1 MSRVALC
8 ACACACVCA
17 ELRPHALAL
26 VESFALPDHVVCAP
40 IAFDWVEK
48 GSQGYENEK
57 EERER
62 LLSSLSS
69 QVPLLSCRVVSCRVV
84 SCRVVSCRVV
94 CIVRCVCC
102 TLGD

>member
-1 MSRVALC
+1 MSGVAL
-8 ACACACVCA
+8 CACACVCA

-69 QVPLLSCRVVSCRVV
+69 QVSLLSC
-84 SCRVVSCRVV
+84 VSCRVV
-94 CIVRCVCC
+94 CVCVCVLC
-102 TLGD
+102 FG

>member
-1 MSRVALC
+1 MHRVCC
-8 ACACACVCA
+8 ACACACCVRA

-48 GSQGYENEK
+48 GSHGYENEK

-69 QVPLLSCRVVSCRVV
+69 QVPFPCVCVSCVSCVVSV
-84 SCRVVSCRVV
+84 
-94 CIVRCVCC
+94 
-102 TLGD
+102 GDVG